1 MVSQF
6 SCQSMLLQCRLWCWA
21 LLLETLNEA
30 GAGLGS
36 LLIWLL
42 LLPGAS
48 PASCTPQSA
57 ATCCVTLDDNH
68 CYGLATYY
76 VSRRRGEGVRQML
89 TIADG
94 RVGGGAKIWPITD
107 PPNFFSPLGFCPF
120 MPVYRC
126 WAFMIFI
133 LDFLSFICYPWFY
146 HWFWSFFLVP
156 WSLIL
161 DPW

>member
-1 MVSQF
+1 
-6 SCQSMLLQCRLWCWA
+6 MLLLLKCHCCNGITVLLPEHVIA
-21 LLLETLNEA
+21 KSGAAVLLETLNEA

-94 RVGGGAKIWPITD
+94 RVGGGAKI
-107 PPNFFSPLGFCPF
+107 
-120 MPVYRC
+120 
-126 WAFMIFI
+126 
-133 LDFLSFICYPWFY
+133 
-146 HWFWSFFLVP
+146 
-156 WSLIL
+156 
-161 DPW
+161 